1 MQDMVG
7 ERRLHRA
14 GCAGDEDDVPLR
26 DPSSEDLVESLDVR
40 RDSLHFSSSTM
51 SSAAAKSSSISL
63 PYQYSAAATSRSGCA
78 SDKIRDGHLP
88 RANSSAPRS
97 ANERRP
103 LAAASS

>member
-1 MQDMVG
+1 MVG
-7 ERRLHRA
+7 ARRLQRA
-14 GCAGDEDDVPLR
+14 GRAGDDDDVAFR
-26 DPSSEDLVESLDVR
+26 DRAYKDFVEALDVR

-63 PYQYSAAATSRSGCA
+63 PFQYSAAVTRRSGCA
-78 SDKIRDGHLP
+78 SDAIREGHLP
-88 RANSSAPRS
+88 RATSTAPWA